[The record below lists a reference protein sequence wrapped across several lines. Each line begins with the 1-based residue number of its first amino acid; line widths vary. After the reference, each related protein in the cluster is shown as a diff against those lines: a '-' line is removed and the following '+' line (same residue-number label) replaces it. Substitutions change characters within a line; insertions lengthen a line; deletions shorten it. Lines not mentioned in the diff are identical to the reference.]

1 MKISVGNSR
10 TSRAWKIKEFSWEK
24 FVQKCSQT
32 IRTAETVQEY
42 RKLPKGQQD
51 NIKDVGGFV
60 GGELRSGLRRK
71 DTVINRCLLTLDADY
86 ADEDFW
92 EQIELFFN
100 FKCLI
105 YSTHKH
111 TAQTP
116 RFRLIIPLSRPVTAD
131 EYTAVARR
139 IAADIGIEQ
148 FDDTTYQ
155 PHRLMYWPSTSSD
168 GEFVFQHR
176 DGEEI
181 DADAVLARYKDWH
194 DTSEYPVSS
203 RQKKIV
209 SHALKKQADPLTK
222 QGIVGAFC
230 RAYTIQD
237 AISTFLSDVYEQS
250 SLNGRY
256 DYIPADSAAGVIV
269 YNDKFAYSHH
279 ATDPACGKLCNSFDL
294 VRIHK
299 FSYLDKDETDSEKSA
314 SFKAMTDFAMQDGR
328 VKEQTLTDKEK
339 AVYEEFSVIDDND
352 DTSWHKYLSVNKHGD
367 VENSIQNL
375 TIILQ
380 NDPKLKGIV
389 FNELSDCIEIN
400 GDVPWQHPSKY
411 WRDADDAQLLT
422 YLTYSYGKFTRV
434 NYDVALAKVVDDRSF
449 HPIRQYLD
457 GLPKWDKQERADT
470 LLTDYLGA
478 EDNPYTRAVTRK
490 TLCGAVA
497 RVMVPGIKFD
507 TMLVLSGPQGIGKST
522 IISKLCGEWFNDS
535 LLLSDTKDK
544 TAAEKL
550 QGFWILE
557 IGELA
562 GLKKTEIETLRGFIS
577 RQNDVF
583 RASFGRRATP
593 HLRQCIFIGTTNA
606 EHGYLRDTTGNR
618 RFFPVKVSGNSKKKP
633 WQLSQSDIDQI
644 WAEVLVYYKRGE
656 PLILDEQTEKLAKK
670 LQREA
675 METDEREGM
684 VREYLETLLP
694 VNWNEMSLYE
704 RRNFLDGS
712 EFGEVNIKGEIKR
725 QKVCNMEIWC
735 ECFGKAKADL
745 KRIDAN
751 AISAIM
757 AKIEGWQ
764 KMSKKS
770 RFGIYGAA
778 AGYERT
784 EV

>member
-10 TSRAWKIKEFSWEK
+10 KSRAWKIKEISWDDFAK
-24 FVQKCSQT
+24 KCSRT
-32 IRTAETVQEY
+32 IRTPETVREY
-42 RKLPKGQQD
+42 REFPKGRQD

-60 GGELRSGLRRK
+60 GGELRNGLRKK
-71 DTVINRCLLTLDADY
+71 DSVINRCLLTLDADY

-92 EQIELFFN
+92 EQIEMFFD
-100 FKCLI
+100 FKCII

-111 TAQTP
+111 TPGKP
-116 RFRLIIPLSRPVTAD
+116 RLRLIIPLSRSVTPD
-131 EYTAVARR
+131 EYTAIARR

-148 FDDTTYQ
+148 FDDTTYDTN
-155 PHRLMYWPSTSSD
+155 RCMYWPSTSSD
-168 GEFVFQHR
+168 GEFIFKRR
-176 DGEEI
+176 DGAEI
-181 DADAVLARYKDWH
+181 DADATLARYKDWR
-194 DTSEYPVSS
+194 DASEYPVSS
-203 RQKKIV
+203 RRKKII
-209 SHALKKQADPLTK
+209 SHTLKKQVDPLEK
-222 QGIVGAFC
+222 SGIVGAFC
-230 RAYTIQD
+230 RAYSIPE
-237 AISTFLSDVYEQS
+237 AIEAFLSDVYEPS
-250 SLNGRY
+250 ALNGRY
-256 DYIPADSAAGVIV
+256 DYIPADSIAGVVV
-269 YNDKFAYSHH
+269 YDDKYAYSHH
-279 ATDPACGKLCNSFDL
+279 ASDPACGKLCNAFDL
-294 VRIHK
+294 VRVHK
-299 FSYLDKDETDSEKSA
+299 FAYLDKDETDSDKSP
-314 SFKAMTDFAMQDGR
+314 SFKAMMDFAQNDGK
-328 VKEQTLTDKEK
+328 VKTQTLTDKQAE
-339 AVYEEFSVIDDND
+339 AEAEFSVYAGND
-352 DTSWHKYLSVNKHGD
+352 DASWREKLTVNKRGD
-367 VENSIQNL
+367 IENSIQNL
-375 TIILQ
+375 TLILQ
-380 NDPKLKGIV
+380 NDPNLKGIV
-389 FNELSDCIEIN
+389 FNELSDCIEIK
-400 GDVPWQHPSKY
+400 GDVPWQHPAKY

-422 YLTYSYGKFTRV
+422 YLTYHYGKFTRV

-449 HPIRQYLD
+449 HPIREFLGSLPEWD
-457 GLPKWDKQERADT
+457 GVERVDT
-470 LLTDYLGA
+470 LLIDYLGA
-478 EDNPYTRAVTRK
+478 EDNKYTRAVIRK

-497 RVMVPGIKFD
+497 RVMMPGVKFD

-618 RFFPVKVSGNSKKKP
+618 RFFPVKVSGVSEKKP
-633 WQLSQSDIDQI
+633 WQLTQTDIAQI
-644 WAEVLVYYKRGE
+644 WAETLVYYKRNE
-656 PLILDEQTEKLAKK
+656 SLILDEDTENYAKN

-684 VREYLETLLP
+684 VREYLDTLLP

-704 RRNFLDGS
+704 RRNFLNGS
-712 EFGEVNIKGEIKR
+712 EFGDVQLKGTVAR

-745 KRIDAN
+745 KRLDAN

-757 AKIEGWQ
+757 AKMDGW
-764 KMSKKS
+764 KKSAKKS
-770 RFGIYGAA
+770 RFGMYGVM
-778 AGYERT
+778 AGYER
-784 EV
+784 E

>member
-1 MKISVGNSR
+1 MKISIGNSR
-10 TSRAWKIKEFSWEK
+10 MSRTWKMVELSWDELAERCKET
-24 FVQKCSQT
+24 V
-32 IRTAETVQEY
+32 RTAETVEEY

-51 NIKDVGGFV
+51 SIKDVGGFV
-60 GGELRSGLRRK
+60 GGELRNGIRK
-71 DTVINRCLLTLDADY
+71 KECVINRCLLTLDADY
-86 ADEDFW
+86 AEPELWD
-92 EQIELFFN
+92 QIEMFFDYN
-100 FKCLI
+100 CI
-105 YSTHKH
+105 MYSTHKH
-111 TAQTP
+111 TPDKP
-116 RFRLIIPLSRPVTAD
+116 RMRLIIPLSRPVTPD
-131 EYTAVARR
+131 EYTAIARR
-139 IAADIGIEQ
+139 VAADIGIEQ

-168 GEFVFQHR
+168 GEFVYKQR
-176 DGEEI
+176 KGNDV
-181 DADAVLARYKDWH
+181 DADAVLGRYKDWH

-203 RQKKIV
+203 RQKRIV
-209 SHALKKQADPLTK
+209 THALKKQADPLEK
-222 QGIVGAFC
+222 NGIVGAFC
-230 RAYTIQD
+230 RAYPIPNV
-237 AISTFLSDVYEQS
+237 IETFLSDVYKPS
-250 SLNGRY
+250 SIVGRF
-256 DYIPADSAAGVIV
+256 DYIPADSIAGLVV
-269 YNDKFAYSHH
+269 YDDKYAYSHH
-279 ATDPACGKLCNSFDL
+279 ATDPACGKLCNAFDL

-299 FSYLDKDETDSEKSA
+299 FGYLDKDETDSERSM
-314 SFKAMTDFAMQDGR
+314 SFKAMMDFAKSEEK
-328 VKEQTLTDKEK
+328 VKAQAFEDKQSIVK
-339 AVYEEFSVIDDND
+339 SEFSAVSDDENNEWQKMLTINKKGDIDN
-352 DTSWHKYLSVNKHGD
+352 T
-367 VENSIQNL
+367 IQNL

-389 FNELSDCIEIN
+389 FNQLSDCIEIN
-400 GDVPWQHPSKY
+400 GEVPWQHPSKY
-411 WRDADDAQLLT
+411 WRDADDAQLIT
-422 YLTYSYGKFTRV
+422 YLTYAYGKFSRV

-449 HPIRQYLD
+449 HPIRNYLSSLPEWD
-457 GLPKWDKQERADT
+457 GIERVDM
-470 LLTDYLGA
+470 LLVDYLGA
-478 EDNPYTRAVTRK
+478 EDNKYTHAVMRK

-497 RVMVPGIKFD
+497 RVMTPGIKFD

-618 RFFPVKVSGNSKKKP
+618 RFFPVKVSGDSKKKS
-633 WQLSQSDIDQI
+633 WELTEREIDQI
-644 WAEVLVYYKRGE
+644 WAEALVYYKQNE
-656 PLILDEQTEKLAKK
+656 PLILDAETEAFAKN

-694 VNWNEMSLYE
+694 ENWSEMSIYD
-704 RRNFLDGS
+704 RRNFLNGS
-712 EFGEVNIKGEIKR
+712 EFGEVHTNGTVRR

-745 KRIDAN
+745 KRLDAN
-751 AISAIM
+751 AIATIM
-757 AKIEGWQ
+757 AKMEGWR
-764 KMSKKS
+764 KASKKS
-770 RFGIYGAA
+770 RFGMYGVV
-778 AGYERT
+778 AGYERI
-784 EV
+784 

>member
-1 MKISVGNSR
+1 MKISIGNSR
-10 TSRAWKIKEFSWEK
+10 TSRAWKIKDVSWDEF
-24 FVQKCSQT
+24 VRKCSQT

-51 NIKDVGGFV
+51 DIKDVGGFV
-60 GGELRSGLRRK
+60 GGELRNGIRK
-71 DTVINRCLLTLDADY
+71 KDSVINRCLLTLDADY

-92 EQIELFFN
+92 EQIELFFD
-100 FKCLI
+100 FKCVM

-111 TAQTP
+111 TPEKP
-116 RFRLIIPLSRPVTAD
+116 RLRLIIPLSRPVTAD
-131 EYTAVARR
+131 EYTAIARR
-139 IAADIGIEQ
+139 IAVDIGIEQ

-155 PHRLMYWPSTSSD
+155 PHRLMYWASTSAD
-168 GEFVFQHR
+168 GEFVFKEREGHTV
-176 DGEEI
+176 

-209 SHALKKQADPLTK
+209 SHALTKQADPLEK
-222 QGIVGAFC
+222 AGMVGAFC
-230 RAYTIQD
+230 RAYSIQD
-237 AISTFLSDVYEQS
+237 AIETFLSDVYTPS
-250 SLNGRY
+250 ALSGRY
-256 DYIPADSAAGVIV
+256 DYVPADSVAGVIV

-279 ATDPACGKLCNSFDL
+279 ATDPACGKLCNAFDL

-299 FSYLDKDETDSEKSA
+299 FAYLDKDESDSEKSP
-314 SFKAMTDFAMQDGR
+314 SFKAMLDFAQNDGK
-328 VKEQTLTDKEK
+328 VKTQTLSDKQN
-339 AVYEEFSVIDDND
+339 ALQEEFSVIEDDD
-352 DTSWHKYLSVNKHGD
+352 SWRQKLTMNKKGD
-367 VENSIQNL
+367 VENTIQNL
-375 TIILQ
+375 AIILQ
-380 NDPKLKGIV
+380 NDPNLKGIV
-389 FNELSDCIEIN
+389 FNQLSDCIEIK
-400 GDVPWQHPSKY
+400 GDVPWQHPAKY

-422 YLTYSYGKFTRV
+422 YLTYRYGKFTRV

-449 HPIRQYLD
+449 HPIREYLA
-457 GLPKWDKQERADT
+457 GLPEWDGIPRVDT
-470 LLTDYLGA
+470 LLIDYLGA
-478 EDNPYTRAVTRK
+478 EDNPYTRAVIRK
-490 TLCGAVA
+490 TLCGAIA
-497 RVMVPGIKFD
+497 RVMTPGIKFD

-522 IISKLCGEWFNDS
+522 IIAKLCGDWFNDS

-618 RFFPVKVSGNSKKKP
+618 RFLPVKVSGVSVKKSWELTK
-633 WQLSQSDIDQI
+633 DEIEQI
-644 WAEVLVYYKRGE
+644 WAEALVYYKNNE
-656 PLILDEQTEKLAKK
+656 PLILDEETEKFAKT

-694 VNWNEMSLYE
+694 ENWNEMSLYE
-704 RRNFLDGS
+704 RRNFLNGS
-712 EFGEVNIKGEIKR
+712 EFGDASVKGTVKR

-745 KRIDAN
+745 KRLDAN
-751 AISAIM
+751 AISTIM
-757 AKIEGWQ
+757 AKMEGWQ
-764 KMSKKS
+764 KSAKKA
-770 RFGIYGAA
+770 RFGMYGIVS
-778 AGYERT
+778 GYERL
-784 EV
+784 

>member
-10 TSRAWKIKEFSWEK
+10 TSRAWKIKEFSWDE
-24 FVQKCSQT
+24 FVSRCSET
-32 IRTAETVQEY
+32 IITAETVQEY

-60 GGELRSGLRRK
+60 GGELRNGIRKK
-71 DTVINRCLLTLDADY
+71 DTVVNRCMLTLDADY
-86 ADEDFW
+86 ADDDFW
-92 EQIELFFN
+92 EQIELFFD
-100 FKCLI
+100 FRCLI

-111 TAQTP
+111 TPERP
-116 RFRLIIPLSRPVTAD
+116 RLRLIIPLSRPVTAD
-131 EYTAVARR
+131 EYTAIARR

-155 PHRLMYWPSTSSD
+155 PHRLMYWASTSAD
-168 GEFVFQHR
+168 GEFVFRHR
-176 DGEEI
+176 DGNPV

-222 QGIVGAFC
+222 DGMVGAFC
-230 RAYTIQD
+230 RAYPIQE
-237 AISTFLSDVYEQS
+237 AISAFLSDAYAPS
-250 SLNGRY
+250 SLNRRY
-256 DYIPADSAAGVIV
+256 DYIPADSIAGVIV

-279 ATDPACGKLCNSFDL
+279 ATDPACGKLCNAFDL

-299 FSYLDKDETDSEKSA
+299 FSYLDKDETDSEKSP
-314 SFKAMTDFAMQDGR
+314 SFKAMMDFAMNDDN
-328 VKEQTLTDKEK
+328 VKAQTLTDKET
-339 AVYEEFSVIDDND
+339 AAQEEFSAISDDD
-352 DTSWHKYLSVNKHGD
+352 DVMWRHRLSMNKRGD
-367 VENSIQNL
+367 IENTIQNL

-389 FNELSDCIEIN
+389 FNELSDCIEIKGN
-400 GDVPWQHPSKY
+400 VPWQHPSKY

-422 YLTYSYGKFTRV
+422 YLTYHYGKFTRV

-457 GLPKWDKQERADT
+457 GLPEWDRTERVDT

-478 EDNPYTRAVTRK
+478 EDNPYTRAVIRK
-490 TLCGAVA
+490 TLCGAIA
-497 RVMVPGIKFD
+497 CVMIPGIKFD

-618 RFFPVKVSGNSKKKP
+618 RFFPVKVSGNSEKKP
-633 WQLSQSDIDQI
+633 WQITQNEIDQI
-644 WAEVLVYYKRGE
+644 WAEALVYYKNKE
-656 PLILDEQTEKLAKK
+656 PLILDAEMEQYAKN

-675 METDEREGM
+675 LETDEREGM

-694 VNWNEMSLYE
+694 DNWNEMSLYE
-704 RRNFLDGS
+704 RRNFLNGS
-712 EFGEVNIKGEIKR
+712 EFGEVSVKGTVKR
-725 QKVCNMEIWC
+725 TKVCNMEIWC

-745 KRIDAN
+745 KRLDAN

-757 AKIEGWQ
+757 AKMEGWQ

-778 AGYERT
+778 AGYERI
-784 EV
+784 EI

>member
-1 MKISVGNSR
+1 M
-10 TSRAWKIKEFSWEK
+10 
-24 FVQKCSQT
+24 
-32 IRTAETVQEY
+32 
-42 RKLPKGQQD
+42 
-51 NIKDVGGFV
+51 
-60 GGELRSGLRRK
+60 
-71 DTVINRCLLTLDADY
+71 
-86 ADEDFW
+86 
-92 EQIELFFN
+92 
-100 FKCLI
+100 
-105 YSTHKH
+105 
-111 TAQTP
+111 
-116 RFRLIIPLSRPVTAD
+116 RLVIPLSRPVTAD
-131 EYTAVARR
+131 EYTAIARR

-155 PHRLMYWPSTSSD
+155 PHRLMYWASTSAD
-168 GEFVFQHR
+168 GDFVFKHR
-176 DGEEI
+176 DGNPV

-209 SHALKKQADPLTK
+209 SHALKKQADPLIK
-222 QGIVGAFC
+222 DGIVGAFC
-230 RAYTIQD
+230 RAYPIQE
-237 AISTFLSDVYEQS
+237 AISAFLSDVYAPS
-250 SLNGRY
+250 SLSGRY
-256 DYIPADSAAGVIV
+256 DYIPADSIAGVIV

-299 FSYLDKDETDSEKSA
+299 FAYLDKDETDSEKSP
-314 SFKAMTDFAMQDGR
+314 SFKAMMDFAMNDDN
-328 VKEQTLTDKEK
+328 VKAQTLTDKET
-339 AVYEEFSVIDDND
+339 AAQEEFSAISDDD
-352 DTSWHKYLSVNKHGD
+352 DVMWRHRLSMNKRGD
-367 VENSIQNL
+367 IENTIQNL

-389 FNELSDCIEIN
+389 FNELSDCIEIKGN
-400 GDVPWQHPSKY
+400 VPWQHPSKY

-422 YLTYSYGKFTRV
+422 YLTYHYGKFTRV

-457 GLPKWDKQERADT
+457 GLPEWDRTERVDT

-478 EDNPYTRAVTRK
+478 EDNPYTRAVIRK
-490 TLCGAVA
+490 TLCGAIA
-497 RVMVPGIKFD
+497 RVMIPGIKFD

-577 RQNDVF
+577 RHNDVF

-618 RFFPVKVSGNSKKKP
+618 RFFPVKVSGNSEKKP
-633 WQLSQSDIDQI
+633 WQLTQNEIDQI
-644 WAEVLVYYKRGE
+644 WAEALVYYRNNE
-656 PLILDEQTEKLAKK
+656 PLILDAETERYAKN

-675 METDEREGM
+675 LETDEREGM

-694 VNWNEMSLYE
+694 DNWNEMSLYE
-704 RRNFLDGS
+704 RRNFLNGS
-712 EFGEVNIKGEIKR
+712 EFGEVSVKGSVKR
-725 QKVCNMEIWC
+725 TKVCNMEIWC

-745 KRIDAN
+745 KRLDAN

-757 AKIEGWQ
+757 AKMEGWQ

-778 AGYERT
+778 AGYERI

>member
-176 DGEEI
+176 D
-181 DADAVLARYKDWH
+181 
-194 DTSEYPVSS
+194 
-203 RQKKIV
+203 
-209 SHALKKQADPLTK
+209 
-222 QGIVGAFC
+222 
-230 RAYTIQD
+230 
-237 AISTFLSDVYEQS
+237 
-250 SLNGRY
+250 
-256 DYIPADSAAGVIV
+256 
-269 YNDKFAYSHH
+269 
-279 ATDPACGKLCNSFDL
+279 
-294 VRIHK
+294 
-299 FSYLDKDETDSEKSA
+299 
-314 SFKAMTDFAMQDGR
+314 
-328 VKEQTLTDKEK
+328 
-339 AVYEEFSVIDDND
+339 
-352 DTSWHKYLSVNKHGD
+352 

-457 GLPKWDKQERADT
+457 GLPKWDKQKRVDT

-478 EDNPYTRAVTRK
+478 EDNPYTRAVIRK

>member
-1 MKISVGNSR
+1 
-10 TSRAWKIKEFSWEK
+10 
-24 FVQKCSQT
+24 
-32 IRTAETVQEY
+32 
-42 RKLPKGQQD
+42 
-51 NIKDVGGFV
+51 
-60 GGELRSGLRRK
+60 
-71 DTVINRCLLTLDADY
+71 
-86 ADEDFW
+86 
-92 EQIELFFN
+92 
-100 FKCLI
+100 
-105 YSTHKH
+105 
-111 TAQTP
+111 
-116 RFRLIIPLSRPVTAD
+116 
-131 EYTAVARR
+131 
-139 IAADIGIEQ
+139 
-148 FDDTTYQ
+148 
-155 PHRLMYWPSTSSD
+155 MYWASTSAD
-168 GEFVFQHR
+168 GEFVFRHR
-176 DGEEI
+176 DGNPV

-222 QGIVGAFC
+222 DGIVGAFC
-230 RAYTIQD
+230 RAYPIQE
-237 AISTFLSDVYEQS
+237 AINTFLTDVYAPS
-250 SLNGRY
+250 SLSGRY
-256 DYIPADSAAGVIV
+256 DYIPADSIAGVIV

-299 FSYLDKDETDSEKSA
+299 FAYLDKDETDSEKSP
-314 SFKAMTDFAMQDGR
+314 SFKAMMDFAMNDDN
-328 VKEQTLTDKEK
+328 VKAQTLTDKET
-339 AVYEEFSVIDDND
+339 AAQEEFSAITDDD
-352 DTSWHKYLSVNKHGD
+352 DVMWRHRLSMNKRGD
-367 VENSIQNL
+367 IENTIQNL

-389 FNELSDCIEIN
+389 FNELSDCIEIKGN
-400 GDVPWQHPSKY
+400 VPWQHPSKY

-422 YLTYSYGKFTRV
+422 YLTYHYGKFTRV

-457 GLPKWDKQERADT
+457 GLPEWDKTERVDT

-478 EDNPYTRAVTRK
+478 EDNPYTRAVIRK
-490 TLCGAVA
+490 TLCGAIA
-497 RVMVPGIKFD
+497 RVIVPGIKFD
-507 TMLVLSGPQGIGKST
+507 TMLVLSGPQVIGKST

-618 RFFPVKVSGNSKKKP
+618 RFFPVKVSGNSEKKP
-633 WQLSQSDIDQI
+633 WQLTQDEIDQI
-644 WAEVLVYYKRGE
+644 WAEVLVYYRNKE
-656 PLILDEQTEKLAKK
+656 PLILDAEIEQYAKN

-675 METDEREGM
+675 LETDEREGM

-694 VNWNEMSLYE
+694 DNWNEMSLYE
-704 RRNFLDGS
+704 RRNFLNGS
-712 EFGEVNIKGEIKR
+712 EFGEVSVKGSVKR
-725 QKVCNMEIWC
+725 TKVCNMEIWC

-745 KRIDAN
+745 KRLDAN
-751 AISAIM
+751 VISAIM
-757 AKIEGWQ
+757 AKMEGWQ
-764 KMSKKS
+764 KSGKKS
-770 RFGIYGAA
+770 RFGMYGIV
-778 AGYERT
+778 AGYERI
-784 EV
+784 

>member
-10 TSRAWKIKEFSWEK
+10 TSRAWKIRELSWDEFAA
-24 FVQKCSQT
+24 KCSET

-60 GGELRSGLRRK
+60 GGELRNGIRK
-71 DTVINRCLLTLDADY
+71 KDCIINRCLLTLDADY

-92 EQIELFFN
+92 EQIEMFFD
-100 FKCLI
+100 FRCLI

-111 TAQTP
+111 TPEKP
-116 RFRLIIPLSRPVTAD
+116 RLRLIIPLSRHVTPD
-131 EYTAVARR
+131 EYTAIARR

-168 GEFVFQHR
+168 GEFVFKQR
-176 DGEEI
+176 DGTNI
-181 DADAVLARYKDWH
+181 DADATLSRYKDWH

-209 SHALKKQADPLTK
+209 SHAIKKQADPLEK
-222 QGIVGAFC
+222 SGIVGAFC
-230 RAYTIQD
+230 RAYPIPEV
-237 AISTFLSDVYEQS
+237 IETFLSDVYTPS
-250 SLNGRY
+250 SLQGRY
-256 DYIPADSAAGVIV
+256 DYIPADSIAGVVV
-269 YNDKFAYSHH
+269 YDNKYAYSHH
-279 ATDPACGKLCNSFDL
+279 ATDPACGKLCNAFDL

-299 FSYLDKDETDSEKSA
+299 FGYLDKDETDSERSK
-314 SFKAMTDFAMQDGR
+314 SFKAMMDFAQSEGK
-328 VKEQTLTDKEK
+328 VKSQALEDKQK
-339 AVYEEFSVIDDND
+339 AAHDEFDVIPDDADNE
-352 DTSWHKYLSVNKHGD
+352 WRHLLSMNKKGD
-367 VENSIQNL
+367 IENTIQNL
-375 TIILQ
+375 TLILQ

-389 FNELSDCIEIN
+389 FNQLSDCIEIK
-400 GDVPWQHPSKY
+400 GKVPWQHPSKF
-411 WRDADDAQLLT
+411 WRDADDAQLIT

-449 HPIRQYLD
+449 HPIRDYLG
-457 GLPKWDKQERADT
+457 GLPEWDGTKRVDT
-470 LLTDYLGA
+470 LLIDYLGA
-478 EDNPYTRAVTRK
+478 EDNKYTRAVMRK

-497 RVMVPGIKFD
+497 RVMTPGIKFD

-618 RFFPVKVSGNSKKKP
+618 RFFPVKV
-633 WQLSQSDIDQI
+633 W
-644 WAEVLVYYKRGE
+644 
-656 PLILDEQTEKLAKK
+656 QTERLMMRTARSRTFTAAN
-670 LQREA
+670 LMRLRILSRRQTE
-675 METDEREGM
+675 
-684 VREYLETLLP
+684 
-694 VNWNEMSLYE
+694 SLCLYITAT
-704 RRNFLDGS
+704 S
-712 EFGEVNIKGEIKR
+712 MTI
-725 QKVCNMEIWC
+725 
-735 ECFGKAKADL
+735 
-745 KRIDAN
+745 
-751 AISAIM
+751 
-757 AKIEGWQ
+757 
-764 KMSKKS
+764 
-770 RFGIYGAA
+770 
-778 AGYERT
+778 T
-784 EV
+784 ESWSGFQ

>member
-10 TSRAWKIKEFSWEK
+10 TSRSWKIKEISWED
-24 FVQKCSQT
+24 FVKRCSET

-60 GGELRSGLRRK
+60 GGELRNGIRK
-71 DTVINRCLLTLDADY
+71 KDCVINRCLLTLDADY
-86 ADEDFW
+86 ADDDLW
-92 EQIELFFN
+92 EQIELFFD
-100 FKCLI
+100 FACVV

-111 TAQTP
+111 TPEKP
-116 RFRLIIPLSRPVTAD
+116 RLRVIIPLSRPVTPD
-131 EYTAVARR
+131 EYTAIARR

-155 PHRLMYWPSTSSD
+155 PHRLMYWASTSAD
-168 GEFVFQHR
+168 GEFVFKSR
-176 DGEEI
+176 DGSSL
-181 DADAVLARYKDWH
+181 DADAVLERYKDWH

-209 SHALKKQADPLTK
+209 SHALKKQADPLEK

-230 RAYTIQD
+230 RAYSIPD
-237 AISTFLSDVYEQS
+237 AIETFLSDVYEPS
-250 SLNGRY
+250 SLTGRY
-256 DYIPADSAAGVIV
+256 DYIPADSIAGVVV
-269 YNDKFAYSHH
+269 YDDKYAYSHH
-279 ATDPACGKLCNSFDL
+279 ATDPACGKLCNAFDL

-299 FSYLDKDETDSEKSA
+299 FAYLDKEDTDSERSQ
-314 SFKAMTDFAMQDGR
+314 SFKAMMDFAQADGR
-328 VKEQTLTDKEK
+328 VKTQALEDKHTAAQEEFTVIADDGDDSWRIKLTLTKK
-339 AVYEEFSVIDDND
+339 
-352 DTSWHKYLSVNKHGD
+352 GD
-367 VENSIQNL
+367 VENTIQNL
-375 TIILQ
+375 TFILQ
-380 NDPKLKGIV
+380 NDANLKGIV
-389 FNELSDCIEIN
+389 FNELSDTIEIK

-422 YLTYSYGKFTRV
+422 YLTYNYGKFTRV
-434 NYDVALAKVVDDRSF
+434 NYDVALAKVVDDRTF
-449 HPIRQYLD
+449 HPIREFLNDLPEWD
-457 GLPKWDKQERADT
+457 GTERVDT
-470 LLTDYLGA
+470 LLIDYLGA
-478 EDNPYTRAVTRK
+478 EDNAYTRAVMRK

-497 RVMVPGIKFD
+497 RVMTPGIKFD

-618 RFFPVKVSGNSKKKP
+618 RFFPVRVSGVSEKKA
-633 WQLSQSDIDQI
+633 WNITQDEINQI
-644 WAEVLVYYKRGE
+644 WAETLTYYKQNE
-656 PLILDEQTEKLAKK
+656 PLILDAETEAFAKE

-694 VNWNEMSLYE
+694 SNWSEMSLYE
-704 RRNFLDGS
+704 RRNYLNGS
-712 EFGEVNIKGEIKR
+712 EFGDMSVTGTVKR
-725 QKVCNMEIWC
+725 MKVCNMEIWC

-745 KRIDAN
+745 KRLDAN
-751 AISAIM
+751 AISTIM
-757 AKIEGWQ
+757 AKMEGW
-764 KMSKKS
+764 KKSAKKS
-770 RFGIYGAA
+770 RFGMYGAA

-784 EV
+784 EE

>member
-10 TSRAWKIKEFSWEK
+10 TSRAWKIKEMSWDE
-24 FVQKCSQT
+24 FTERCSQT

-60 GGELRSGLRRK
+60 GGELRNGIRKK
-71 DTVINRCLLTLDADY
+71 DTVVNRCLLTLDADY

-92 EQIELFFN
+92 E
-100 FKCLI
+100 CLI

-111 TAQTP
+111 TPERP
-116 RFRLIIPLSRPVTAD
+116 RLRLIIPLSRPVTAD
-131 EYTAVARR
+131 EYTAIARR

-155 PHRLMYWPSTSSD
+155 PHRLMYWASTSAD
-168 GEFVFQHR
+168 GEFVFKHR
-176 DGEEI
+176 DGNPV
-181 DADAVLARYKDWH
+181 DADDVLARYKDWH

-209 SHALKKQADPLTK
+209 SHALKKQADPLIK
-222 QGIVGAFC
+222 DGIVGAFC
-230 RAYTIQD
+230 RAYPIQQ
-237 AISTFLSDVYEQS
+237 AISTFLSDVYTPS
-250 SLNGRY
+250 SLSGRY
-256 DYIPADSAAGVIV
+256 DYIPADSIAGVIV

-279 ATDPACGKLCNSFDL
+279 ATDPACGKLCNAFDL

-299 FSYLDKDETDSEKSA
+299 FSYLDKDETDSEKSP
-314 SFKAMTDFAMQDGR
+314 SFKAMMDFAMNDDN
-328 VKEQTLTDKEK
+328 VKAQTLTDKET
-339 AVYEEFSVIDDND
+339 AAQEEFSAISDDD
-352 DTSWHKYLSVNKHGD
+352 DVMWQHRLSMNKRGD
-367 VENSIQNL
+367 IENTIQNL

-389 FNELSDCIEIN
+389 FNELSDCIEIK
-400 GDVPWQHPSKY
+400 GSVPWQHPSKY

-422 YLTYSYGKFTRV
+422 YLTYHYGKFTRV

-457 GLPKWDKQERADT
+457 GLPEWDRTERVDT

-478 EDNPYTRAVTRK
+478 EDNPYTRAVIRK
-490 TLCGAVA
+490 TLCGAIA
-497 RVMVPGIKFD
+497 RVMIPGIKFD

-618 RFFPVKVSGNSKKKP
+618 RFFPVKVSGNSEKKP
-633 WQLSQSDIDQI
+633 WQLTQNEIDQI
-644 WAEVLVYYKRGE
+644 WAEALVYYRNNE
-656 PLILDEQTEKLAKK
+656 PLILDAETERYAKN

-694 VNWNEMSLYE
+694 DNWNEMSLYE
-704 RRNFLDGS
+704 RRNFLNGS
-712 EFGEVNIKGEIKR
+712 EFGEVSAKGTVRR

-735 ECFGKAKADL
+735 ECFGKNKADL
-745 KRIDAN
+745 KRLDAN

-757 AKIEGWQ
+757 AKMEGWQ
-764 KMSKKS
+764 KSGKKS
-770 RFGIYGAA
+770 RFGMYGIV
-778 AGYERT
+778 AGYERI
-784 EV
+784 